1 MDVFPQMLFYCEE
14 RGETTMGLE
23 ARLLGR
29 TKIYT
34 DETIIDEDNILSVL
48 RKAYAKHLFNRRQM
62 QFLID
67 YEGGQQ
73 PLKRQKI
80 VRPDIDIKVNGSVA
94 NYVKEF
100 KIGYNW
106 SSPIMLVQRGD
117 KEMHDSDSKT
127 DVIKISVWQS
137 LLKSAVSVIE

>member
-67 YEGGQQ
+67 YEA
-73 PLKRQKI
+73 
-80 VRPDIDIKVNGSVA
+80 D
-94 NYVKEF
+94 
-100 KIGYNW
+100 
-106 SSPIMLVQRGD
+106 SS
-117 KEMHDSDSKT
+117 H
-127 DVIKISVWQS
+127 
-137 LLKSAVSVIE
+137 